1 MHGSWQIRDLIDL
14 EYFLGRK
21 FDESTGETASDDV
34 DFDRRAYR
42 SFPDQSVPADT
53 TEQRRRLIRHWLE
66 ERRKYEKKGA
76 RIPPALPGEAFSE
89 TMRLMRLLLAA
100 TAFVFGAGLT
110 WGLLSYTGREPVNVF
125 TCLWVLVAPQV
136 ILLLILLL
144 SAVFYQ
150 IRKDGSFKLV
160 YPLLTAIL
168 HGMMQRIGR
177 FAAKKMDAGRADRI
191 REVHALL
198 GKTRTV
204 YGSVFFWPVFLLAQG
219 FALFFNAGIL
229 GAMFLKVAIT
239 DLAFGWQ
246 TTLQV
251 SQESVLQFVETVALP
266 WAWLFSPPV
275 SHPTLEQIAGSRM
288 ILKDGIFHLATAD
301 LASWW
306 PFIFLAVLFY
316 GFLPRLLLAG
326 AGFILKRRAIQAI
339 GFNHGACDRLIMR
352 MKTPRVETKSAPYQ
366 AKGADETG
374 GAPWENGPERAKGA
388 GTPAIV
394 VVPAEI
400 HEMLKGARLDKTLAD
415 TLGMHTA
422 AVIPAEMDVASDS
435 RRLRDALLEKQDA
448 DASIRIV
455 VFQEA
460 WQPPIKENMAWIK
473 ALRAAAGGT
482 GGMVIALIG
491 EPGRDTGFTPPSTT
505 DRKIWEQAVNLM
517 KDPYVRTES
526 IGEQPGE

>member
-1 MHGSWQIRDLIDL
+1 MHRSWQIRDLIDL

-21 FDESTGETASDDV
+21 FGDSTGETAPDDM
-34 DFDRRAYR
+34 DFDRQAYR
-42 SFPDQSVPADT
+42 SFPEQSVPADKP
-53 TEQRRRLIRHWLE
+53 EQRRRLIRHWLE

-76 RIPPALPGEAFSE
+76 RIPPVLPGEAFSE
-89 TMRLMRLLLAA
+89 TMRIMRLLLAA

-136 ILLLILLL
+136 ILLLVLLL
-144 SAVFYQ
+144 SSVFYQ
-150 IRKDGSFKLV
+150 IRGSGSFKLV

-168 HGMMQRIGR
+168 HGMIQRVGR
-177 FAAKKMDAGRADRI
+177 FAAKKMDAGRANRI
-191 REVHALL
+191 REVYALL

-251 SQESVLQFVETVALP
+251 SQESVLRFVETVALP
-266 WAWLFSPPV
+266 WSWLFSPPLA
-275 SHPTLEQIAGSRM
+275 HPTLEQIAGSRM
-288 ILKDGIFHLATAD
+288 ILKDGIFHLATVD

-306 PFIFLAVLFY
+306 PFIFLSVLFY

-326 AGFILKRRAIQAI
+326 AGYILKRRAIRAI
-339 GFNHGACDRLIMR
+339 GFTHGACDRLIMR

-366 AKGADETG
+366 AKGAGETD
-374 GAPWENGPERAKGA
+374 GAPFENGLEKGK
-388 GTPAIV
+388 GGNTPAIV
-394 VVPAEI
+394 LVPAEI
-400 HEMLKGARLDKTLAD
+400 YDQLKGARLDNALAD
-415 TLGMHTA
+415 KLGMHPA
-422 AVIPAEMDVASDS
+422 VVIPAEMDAVSDS
-435 RRLRDALLEKQDA
+435 RRLRDALLEKRDVGT
-448 DASIRIV
+448 SIRIV

-482 GGMVIALIG
+482 GGMVIALVG
-491 EPGRDTGFTPPSTT
+491 EPGRDTVFTPPSTT
-505 DRKIWEQAVNLM
+505 DRKIWEQAVTLM